1 MSRRLTREE
10 LDEQFEQ
17 FLKESVS
24 DDSIDFGNATRSS
37 ILDTLGDAEKKQ
49 IKKKDSKPWWNN
61 DDHDDD
67 DSSGKEPQK
76 RRFTKLKKGR
86 DVPQSEAVTSAGEH
100 KENCSEHSPRVP
112 LNPNPKPCSKAL
124 DKLKKLEQFHQAKK
138 EVHLNA
144 EGESSDSDSQGSAD
158 GILATGRSFLKSQR
172 SSQTIEE
179 VDEEEQRET
188 SPGQPSDNVAVS
200 ISRDSLEPED
210 SVMASGPGP
219 SAVGFG
225 MDTLDEEEEK
235 ERFFANLERG
245 ASSTIDYSKLNK
257 ELDSTGSTVIAT
269 LRNNEKPALENEENK
284 EEKEDSLPKS
294 THMSADYSE
303 DFEEDAGGRED
314 QEIVL
319 RPASSDH
326 CEKEKHDQGSK
337 KIGMLAKVSLLDS
350 QESKHST
357 GSEKD
362 DGIMKVVSY
371 GQSASE
377 IEALQE
383 AYRKIN
389 HSLGDTDVEQKPLMS
404 ESGKNKSSFLHT
416 LENTRD
422 TTQNVT
428 TESDMP
434 TVEEL
439 MKPIGRETRGFE
451 LQPVSDIGQRFG
463 RLDELSSKNSLEEQR
478 KFSEE
483 ERALNYFS
491 EGQNCKKRHGFPR
504 ACGEAVDDGDKRI
517 ANEVDNLMQYVSKA
531 KIVPRHS
538 SLVDTDGKIHKDS
551 ELSSMLGGGE
561 TVDTGR
567 KTPSKTTKSP
577 QSKMKKTFGDTS
589 VAVKSSGY
597 GKGGLSTKQL
607 LPVGDKKTVNK
618 HPQKMGPKG
627 QLPAEKATSK
637 LKGGMSQTQTFNST
651 MTKCGLKMDSGLFAS
666 VHSFAG
672 YLQQQIDRSIKGAGQ
687 IQDHMIESSGNAI
700 EELPKHNNS
709 PNHAGNIQREISL
722 LQRAEEAHERL
733 STEHNLV
740 EKLKAELQQKEREL
754 QHRDEELRLKHEKEV
769 FELKQENYIIQT
781 KENEKLYRQTKALQ
795 AINKQNEELM
805 FKENHRLMTE
815 LAFMKEQM
823 TKSNL
828 QQTVGHDG
836 EMSRNQTFTELLVQL
851 RAAQKEEA
859 KLMEEVRRLKQ
870 DKQSLEV
877 DLVHMQ
883 KERDL
888 AKAQVIHTSGD
899 KTFEMKIMEDQYK
912 QEICGLKKRL
922 QWYAENQDLLD
933 KDTQRLIAAST
944 EIQKL
949 KDQVEKLKTEVIDR
963 NVQQQRK
970 FKERVGDAKRIQDL
984 ERQVKEMEDIIRRR
998 HPNSLPALI
1007 FAAASA
1013 TSGEGDASSKSDTVS
1028 FLEKRIT
1035 RLEADLEGKDEE
1047 AKKSLRAMEQQ
1058 YQKIKI
1064 KYEQRISEL
1073 EQLLSSKLMNE
1084 HDKPHQYATK
1094 AKALQEE
1101 ITLLKEVYK
1110 TNERTLKSEIDTLQ
1124 KQLAEEQKK
1133 TSEEY
1138 GKSPQKTE
1146 KFVEG
1151 TQYKVRIEKLNHEL
1165 AAKNKEIQ
1173 ELLKTIDRLQ
1183 KERRTL
1189 LSGQTAAEKARESR
1203 LKPSKGNI
1211 KDNVPIPDT
1220 KVVGDIQPFPAS
1232 LDEKCYQP
1240 LAFTGSHIS
1249 EVLQENEKLKL
1260 DMEQLKLEMNQQR
1273 LKLQASAAQTEC
1285 EARRAR
1291 EEAAEHI
1298 SALKGEHQ
1306 KKLERILTH
1315 QALEHSSSKVAELT
1329 SKISTQEIMI
1339 KYLRDQVGELQRT
1352 KEALAVV
1359 QVREE
1364 TLQTQ
1369 MVRQLE
1375 ELKEAKE
1382 TRTPEL
1388 KHFLALDRKIKNIE
1402 MRQAQREQ
1410 ELQQQTRYIVDEE
1423 KLQEAEKWK
1432 RLAQLRTREL
1442 ETFRVELDS
1451 ILNVLRELQKQGVV
1465 IPAPSAVG
1473 TNF

>member
-1 MSRRLTREE
+1 MKHLYVLIHTSRA
-10 LDEQFEQ
+10 F
-17 FLKESVS
+17 
-24 DDSIDFGNATRSS
+24 
-37 ILDTLGDAEKKQ
+37 
-49 IKKKDSKPWWNN
+49 
-61 DDHDDD
+61 
-67 DSSGKEPQK
+67 
-76 RRFTKLKKGR
+76 
-86 DVPQSEAVTSAGEH
+86 
-100 KENCSEHSPRVP
+100 P

-138 EVHLNA
+138 EVHLNT

-269 LRNNEKPALENEENK
+269 LRNNEKPALEKEENK

-294 THMSADYSE
+294 THISADYSE

-326 CEKEKHDQGSK
+326 CEKEKHDQVEYFIKLCTDTYSICRQTLKYGCSTECYVSLTPAQRSSPSPCVRALAASSPHGSVPRETGQQLLPVITTDIWVLTTVQTSYSLQFKHGPPPFRGMNVTSVTDPKDAVVVSQEGSK

-404 ESGKNKSSFLHT
+404 ESGKNISFLHT

-422 TTQNVT
+422 TTQNAT
-428 TESDMP
+428 TES
-434 TVEEL
+434 
-439 MKPIGRETRGFE
+439 
-451 LQPVSDIGQRFG
+451 
-463 RLDELSSKNSLEEQR
+463 
-478 KFSEE
+478 
-483 ERALNYFS
+483 
-491 EGQNCKKRHGFPR
+491 
-504 ACGEAVDDGDKRI
+504 
-517 ANEVDNLMQYVSKA
+517 
-531 KIVPRHS
+531 
-538 SLVDTDGKIHKDS
+538 
-551 ELSSMLGGGE
+551 GGGE

-567 KTPSKTTKSP
+567 KIPSKTTKSP
-577 QSKMKKTFGDTS
+577 QSKMKNTFGDTS
-589 VAVKSSGY
+589 AAVRSSGY

-627 QLPAEKATSK
+627 RLPAEKATSK
-637 LKGGMSQTQTFNST
+637 LKGGMSQTQIFNST

-733 STEHNLV
+733 STEHSLV

-781 KENEKLYRQTKALQ
+781 KLHSIEEANKKNKWVFGDPADPITEQKLKLIEK
-795 AINKQNEELM
+795 EV
-805 FKENHRLMTE
+805 
-815 LAFMKEQM
+815 KEQEI
-823 TKSNL
+823 L
-828 QQTVGHDG
+828 IQGYH
-836 EMSRNQTFTELLVQL
+836 
-851 RAAQKEEA
+851 QKEEA

-949 KDQVEKLKTEVIDR
+949 KDQVEKLKTEVRDR

-1058 YQKIKI
+1058 YQKIK
-1064 KYEQRISEL
+1064 Q
-1073 EQLLSSKLMNE
+1073 Q
-1084 HDKPHQYATK
+1084 
-1094 AKALQEE
+1094 
-1101 ITLLKEVYK
+1101 
-1110 TNERTLKSEIDTLQ
+1110 RTLGRRRQ
-1124 KQLAEEQKK
+1124 QQ
-1133 TSEEY
+1133 
-1138 GKSPQKTE
+1138 
-1146 KFVEG
+1146 
-1151 TQYKVRIEKLNHEL
+1151 
-1165 AAKNKEIQ
+1165 
-1173 ELLKTIDRLQ
+1173 
-1183 KERRTL
+1183 RTL
-1189 LSGQTAAEKARESR
+1189 GRRRQ
-1203 LKPSKGNI
+1203 
-1211 KDNVPIPDT
+1211 
-1220 KVVGDIQPFPAS
+1220 
-1232 LDEKCYQP
+1232 
-1240 LAFTGSHIS
+1240 
-1249 EVLQENEKLKL
+1249 
-1260 DMEQLKLEMNQQR
+1260 QQR
-1273 LKLQASAAQTEC
+1273 RGTPGHGGGSGSSTSLLYPVTGGSPGNAEQQAAPDDAEQQAAPGDAEQQ
-1285 EARRAR
+1285 
-1291 EEAAEHI
+1291 AAPGDAEQQA
-1298 SALKGEHQ
+1298 ALP
-1306 KKLERILTH
+1306 
-1315 QALEHSSSKVAELT
+1315 QAMQS
-1329 SKISTQEIMI
+1329 
-1339 KYLRDQVGELQRT
+1339 
-1352 KEALAVV
+1352 
-1359 QVREE
+1359 
-1364 TLQTQ
+1364 
-1369 MVRQLE
+1369 
-1375 ELKEAKE
+1375 
-1382 TRTPEL
+1382 
-1388 KHFLALDRKIKNIE
+1388 N
-1402 MRQAQREQ
+1402 RQAQAMQCRATGSPAPGDAEQ
-1410 ELQQQTRYIVDEE
+1410 QAALPQAMQSNRQPCPRRCRATGSPAPGDAEQQAALPQAMQSNRQAQAMQGRYPWAVRGRHPW
-1423 KLQEAEKWK
+1423 AE
-1432 RLAQLRTREL
+1432 RGRAGAVLPMTVEVEPAGIHSLLVEVEMEPAGIHPLLVEVGGASRTSRHSPSAGGGGRGKQNQQAFTLCWWRWEGQAEPAGIHPLLVEVGGASRTMAPLPLVL
-1442 ETFRVELDS
+1442 ETMARAPLPLALETEAMAPLP
-1451 ILNVLRELQKQGVV
+1451 LALETAAMAPLPLAREMAAMAPLPLALEMAAMAPLPLALEMAAMAPLPLALEMAVAGLFPMDLEIAGALPYLQPGSGLPCPQLPG
-1465 IPAPSAVG
+1465 G
-1473 TNF
+1473 TLGSVAFPRLPITLHLWPTGG

>member
-24 DDSIDFGNATRSS
+24 DDSIDFGNAARSS
-37 ILDTLGDAEKKQ
+37 VLDTLGDAEKKQ
-49 IKKKDSKPWWNN
+49 IKKKDSKPWWNS
-61 DDHDDD
+61 DDHDDG
-67 DSSGKEPQK
+67 DSSVK
-76 RRFTKLKKGR
+76 
-86 DVPQSEAVTSAGEH
+86 
-100 KENCSEHSPRVP
+100 
-112 LNPNPKPCSKAL
+112 
-124 DKLKKLEQFHQAKK
+124 
-138 EVHLNA
+138 
-144 EGESSDSDSQGSAD
+144 

-172 SSQTIEE
+172 SSETIEE
-179 VDEEEQRET
+179 VDEEEQKEK
-188 SPGQPSDNVAVS
+188 SPGQPNDNIAVS

-210 SVMASGPGP
+210 FVMASGPGP
-219 SAVGFG
+219 SAVGVG

-257 ELDSTGSTVIAT
+257 ELDSTGSTVMAT
-269 LRNNEKPALENEENK
+269 LRNNEKPALEKEENK

-294 THMSADYSE
+294 THISPDYSE
-303 DFEEDAGGRED
+303 DFEEDVDGRED
-314 QEIVL
+314 QEILL
-319 RPASSDH
+319 RPGSSDH
-326 CEKEKHDQGSK
+326 CEKEKLDQGSK

-389 HSLGDTDVEQKPLMS
+389 HSLGDTDVEQKPLMG

-422 TTQNVT
+422 TTQNIT
-428 TESDMP
+428 TESDIP

-439 MKPIGRETRGFE
+439 MKPIGREARGFE

-463 RLDELSSKNSLEEQR
+463 RLDDIASKNSLEEQR
-478 KFSEE
+478 KVSEE
-483 ERALNYFS
+483 KPALNYFS
-491 EGQNCKKRHGFPR
+491 EGQNCEKRHGFPK
-504 ACGEAVDDGDKRI
+504 ACGEAVDDRDRRI
-517 ANEVDNLMQYVSKA
+517 EVDNLMQYVSKA

-538 SLVDTDGKIHKDS
+538 SPVDTDGKIHKANDS
-551 ELSSMLGGGE
+551 ELSSMLSGGE
-561 TVDTGR
+561 TADPGR
-567 KTPSKTTKSP
+567 KTPSKKTKSP
-577 QSKMKKTFGDTS
+577 QFRMKKTFGDTS
-589 VAVKSSGY
+589 AAVKSSGY

-607 LPVGDKKTVNK
+607 LPVSDKKTVNK

-627 QLPAEKATSK
+627 RLPAEKATSK
-637 LKGGMSQTQTFNST
+637 LKGENIGGMSQMQTFNST
-651 MTKCGLKMDSGLFAS
+651 MTKCGLKMDNGLFAS
-666 VHSFAG
+666 VHSFAD
-672 YLQQQIDRSIKGAGQ
+672 YLQQQIDRSISVKGPGR

-700 EELPKHNNS
+700 EELPMHHNS
-709 PNHAGNIQREISL
+709 PKHARNIQREISL

-733 STEHNLV
+733 STEHSLV

-754 QHRDEELRLKHEKEV
+754 QHRDEELRLRHEKEV

-781 KENEKLYRQTKALQ
+781 KLHSIEEANKKNKWVFGDPGDPITEQKLKLIEKEVKEQEILIQGYHQENEKLYRQTKELQ
-795 AINKQNEELM
+795 ALNKQNEELM

-815 LAFMKEQM
+815 LAFLKEQM

-828 QQTVGHDG
+828 QQTVGHDS
-836 EMSRNQTFTELLVQL
+836 EMSRNQSFTELLVQL

-859 KLMEEVRRLKQ
+859 KLVEEVRRLKQ

-877 DLVHMQ
+877 DLVHMK

-888 AKAQVIHTSGD
+888 AKARVIHTSGD

-933 KDTQRLIAAST
+933 KDAQRLGAAST
-944 EIQKL
+944 EIRKL
-949 KDQVEKLKTEVIDR
+949 KDQVEKLKTEVGDR

-1013 TSGEGDASSKSDTVS
+1013 TSGEGDASSKGDTVS

-1094 AKALQEE
+1094 AKVLEEE

-1110 TNERTLKSEIDTLQ
+1110 TNETTLKSEIDTLR
-1124 KQLAEEQKK
+1124 KQLAEEKK
-1133 TSEEY
+1133 RTSEEY
-1138 GKSPQKTE
+1138 WKSPQKTE

-1203 LKPSKGNI
+1203 LKSSKGSI
-1211 KDNVPIPDT
+1211 KDTLPVPDT

-1260 DMEQLKLEMNQQR
+1260 DMEQLKLEMNQQI
-1273 LKLQASAAQTEC
+1273 LKLQASAAQAEC

-1306 KKLERILTH
+1306 KKLERILTR

-1339 KYLRDQVGELQRT
+1339 KHLRDQASELQRT

-1364 TLQTQ
+1364 TLRTQ
-1369 MVRQLE
+1369 MLRQLE

-1382 TRTPEL
+1382 SHTPEL

-1402 MRQAQREQ
+1402 MRHAQREQ
-1410 ELQQQTRYIVDEE
+1410 ELQQTRHIVDEE

-1432 RLAQLRTREL
+1432 GLAQLRTREL